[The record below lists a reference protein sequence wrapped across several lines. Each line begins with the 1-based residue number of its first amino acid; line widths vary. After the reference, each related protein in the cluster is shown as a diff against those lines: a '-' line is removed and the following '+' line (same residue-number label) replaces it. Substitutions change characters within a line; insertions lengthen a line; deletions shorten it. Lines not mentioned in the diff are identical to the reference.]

1 MPQIPTYNGPQA
13 RTEALRI
20 VPQQGASTDAAFGG
34 TQARQL
40 GNFGEALQR
49 TGQQGLEAAFKI
61 QDREDADA
69 AFRAETALKAEWLQF
84 EQNARKRQG
93 RDAQG
98 LITETEGW
106 WAQAEEKFN
115 KDLNPRQQR
124 LLANSAVRLRQQ
136 TLAGMAEYENVQM
149 ERSHDESWAASKV
162 TSISAA
168 AANPKPEVIATTVA
182 ELQKKNAYQAARK
195 GWSPE
200 QLEAANLKDTTTLH
214 TNVIRRLVAQPSG
227 AKAAQEYFD
236 THSKEIDGTL
246 YDEIEPVIKKAV
258 TEQTAKETA
267 DSLSG
272 VSLEDGLK
280 KIGEIEDPEL
290 RSATRQAFLLN
301 KKDEELI
308 QQARERGA
316 SDRVWQAIAN
326 GRKPTQADLAAMD
339 GRERIEVTKYFD
351 AKAKATAVNGR
362 LHAKEDNYDVL
373 DMAEAQIKQGD
384 ITDPKQLERYAPF
397 LRAETFRTLRTSLEK
412 RSSVP
417 RGDVERA
424 FFERLGKGKAQ
435 ALKSEK
441 TRNQWLAFQDY
452 INDNVRETK
461 RPEDLDSWAD
471 KWFSSGY
478 GKDNS
483 IFRNDPDTY
492 GEARAAGRT
501 DFVIETPSVAKP
513 VVDSTLAFV
522 RSAGIN
528 VPSTKAATDEF
539 YTNFYLDAQRWYG
552 ARGEQLTPSR
562 AAAYAILKQ
571 NNKPVTPANINAVL
585 QQLKGAPSAGS
596 GQPAR

>member
-1 MPQIPTYNGPQA
+1 MPTIPTYDGTQVRN
-13 RTEALRI
+13 TAL
-20 VPQQGASTDAAFGG
+20 QGGFLDANAFGAAG
-34 TQARQL
+34 ARQL
-40 GNFGEALQR
+40 GQAGEALQR
-49 TGQQGLEAAFKI
+49 VGQQGLDIAIKMQE
-61 QDREDADA
+61 REDADA
-69 AFRAETALKAEWLQF
+69 AFRAETALKADWLQF
-84 EQNARKRQG
+84 EQAARKRQG

-98 LITETEGW
+98 LIAETEGW
-106 WAQAEEKFN
+106 WAKAEEKFN

-136 TLAGMAEYENVQM
+136 TLAGIAEYENNQM

-214 TNVIRRLVAQPSG
+214 SNVIRRLIAQPNG

-258 TEQTAKETA
+258 TEQSAKETA

-272 VSLEDGLK
+272 VPLEEGLK
-280 KIGEIEDPEL
+280 KIGEIEDPDL

-308 QQARERGA
+308 VQARERAA

-326 GRKPTQADLAAMD
+326 GRRPSQADLAGMD
-339 GRERIEVTKYFD
+339 GRERIEVQKYYD
-351 AKAKATAVNGR
+351 AKAKATAVDGR

-373 DMAEAQIKQGD
+373 DMAETQIKQGD

-397 LRAETFRTLRTSLEK
+397 LRAETFRTLRTSLSK
-412 RSSVP
+412 RGDVP
-417 RGDVERA
+417 RADVERA
-424 FFERLGKGKAQ
+424 FFERLGKTKTKALQ
-435 ALKSEK
+435 SSKDRE
-441 TRNQWLAFQDY
+441 QWLAFQDY
-452 INDNVRETK
+452 INENVRETK
-461 RPEDLDSWAD
+461 RPEDLDAWAD
-471 KWFSSGY
+471 KWFMKGY

-483 IFRNDPDTY
+483 VFRNDPDTY
-492 GEARAAGRT
+492 GEARVAGRT
-501 DFVIETPSVAKP
+501 DFVIATPDVVKP

-522 RSAGIN
+522 RSAGIK

-552 ARGEQLTPSR
+552 ARGEQVTPSR